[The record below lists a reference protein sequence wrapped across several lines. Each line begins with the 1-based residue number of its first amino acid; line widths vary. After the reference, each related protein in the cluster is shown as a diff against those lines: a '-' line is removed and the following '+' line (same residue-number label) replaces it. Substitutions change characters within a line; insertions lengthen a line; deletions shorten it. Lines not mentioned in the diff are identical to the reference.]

1 MQKEIIERLFIK
13 PKGILAIDES
23 IETCNKRFKSY
34 GIPETEE
41 MRREYR
47 ELILTTE
54 GIEEYIS
61 GMILFDETIHQ
72 ATKDQV
78 PFTTIMK
85 EKGIEIGIKVDE
97 GLTDFGDS
105 GEKVT
110 KGLEGLAE
118 RLSNYK
124 SLGATFTK
132 FRSIY
137 TISSSTPTEALMHET
152 AKTFAEYISIVLD
165 AGMVPIIEPE
175 VLMDGTHTIEQC
187 FDATS
192 KNLDILFQTLTE
204 QNIPI
209 DQIILKT
216 NMVIG
221 GHDNPSRESVKDV
234 AVFTLKCLREH
245 VPENIGGV
253 VFLSGGQ
260 SDQDSTLHLELIE
273 EMGPL
278 PWPLTFSYSRA
289 IQLDALAYWA
299 AYPNDITSAQH
310 ILLEKAKNNSLASI
324 GKYEG

>member
-1 MQKEIIERLFIK
+1 MQKEIIEQLFKK

-72 ATKDQV
+72 ATKDGV
-78 PFTTIMK
+78 PFATLMK
-85 EKGIEIGIKVDE
+85 EKGILIGIKVDG
-97 GLTDFGDS
+97 GLIDFGDS
-105 GEKVT
+105 NEKVT
-110 KGLEGLAE
+110 KGLDGLSE
-118 RLSNYK
+118 RLSKYK
-124 SLGATFTK
+124 LLGATFTK
-132 FRSIY
+132 WRSVY
-137 TISSSTPTEALMHET
+137 TINSNTPTEALMHET
-152 AKTFAEYISIVLD
+152 AKTFAEYARIVLE

-187 FDATS
+187 LDATS

-221 GHDNPSRESVKDV
+221 GHDNHTRESVKDV
-234 AVFTLKCLREH
+234 AMFTLKCLREH
-245 VPENIGGV
+245 VPENIGGI

-260 SDQDSTLHLELIE
+260 DDTQSTLHLEVIE

-278 PWPLTFSYSRA
+278 PWPLSFSYGRA
-289 IQLDALAYWA
+289 IQHDALAHWA
-299 AYPNDITSAQH
+299 SNQNDILGAQNL
-310 ILLEKAKNNSLASI
+310 LLERAKANSLASV

>member
-1 MQKEIIERLFIK
+1 MQKEIIERLFKK

-72 ATKDQV
+72 ATKDGV
-78 PFTTIMK
+78 SFTTLMK
-85 EKGIEIGIKVDE
+85 EKAIEIGIKVDE
-97 GLTDFGDS
+97 GLTNFGTD
-105 GEKVT
+105 GEKIT
-110 KGLEGLAE
+110 KGLEGLPE
-118 RLSNYK
+118 RLTQYK

-132 FRSIY
+132 FRSVY

-152 AKTFAEYISIVLD
+152 AKTFAEYARVVLE

-175 VLMDGTHTIEQC
+175 VLMDGAHTIEQC
-187 FDATS
+187 FDVTS

-245 VPENIGGV
+245 VPESVGGI

-260 SDQDSTLHLELIE
+260 DDTESTLHLEVIE

-278 PWPLTFSYSRA
+278 PWPLTFSYGRA
-289 IQLDALAYWA
+289 IQHDALTHWA
-299 AYPNDITSAQH
+299 SNQDDISGAQKL
-310 ILLEKAKNNSLASI
+310 LLERARANSLASI